1 MFDRIDVL
9 RRGSL
14 QLTEIQNLMSKDP
27 ENQFTKVEIE
37 NLIRRFNKDKMNGV
51 ISLPEFLSEL
61 TPKLTASVRT

>member
-1 MFDRIDVL
+1 MFDRIDVM

-14 QLTEIQNLMSKDP
+14 QYTEIQNLMTKDP

-37 NLIRRFNKDKMNGV
+37 SLIRRFNKDKMNGV

-61 TPKLTASVRT
+61 TPKLTA